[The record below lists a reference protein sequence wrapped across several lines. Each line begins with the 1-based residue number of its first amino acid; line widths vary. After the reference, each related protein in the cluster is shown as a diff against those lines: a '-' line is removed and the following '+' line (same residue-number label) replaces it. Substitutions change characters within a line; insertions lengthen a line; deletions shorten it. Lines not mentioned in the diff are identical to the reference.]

1 MSFTLDVGDL
11 LAGTYDCAPM
21 LITAADAEGRI
32 VLFNHQCERLTG
44 FDRGAVLGKS
54 LLHTL
59 VPAEWRDV
67 VARRFA
73 TATDAELAAPHVNPW
88 LTASGEVRHIEWRC
102 CRADM
107 PDGPWVVGF
116 GSDVSQVATTVTPDD
131 FVAAIAHELRQPL
144 SACLGAVAMMKVRQN
159 RESGEH
165 ARGVLERQLTQMTRL
180 IDDLLDT
187 THLARGTVALNRI
200 DLDLRDAVRRALE
213 SVQLSIERR
222 NHQSSL
228 TVPDEPV
235 MVAADPMRLQQVLS
249 NLLTNAVKY
258 TDPGGTI
265 AVTVSVDGEDARVSV
280 RDNGSGIDKDAQER
294 IFDLFTRATA
304 VGGGFGIG
312 LAVVRRLAE
321 AHGGRVTVV
330 SDGIGA
336 GSEFIVSLPRI
347 HRSHI

>member
-1 MSFTLDVGDL
+1 MSFTVEVGEL

-32 VLFNHQCERLTG
+32 VLFNQQCERLTG
-44 FDRGAVLGKS
+44 FQRGSVLGKS

-59 VPAEWRDV
+59 VPSEWHDV

-88 LTASGEVRHIEWRC
+88 LTESGELRHIEWRC
-102 CRADM
+102 CRADT
-107 PDGPWVVGF
+107 PDGRWVVGF
-116 GSDVSQVATTVTPDD
+116 GSDVTRVATTVTPND
-131 FVAAIAHELRQPL
+131 FVAAVAHELRQPL
-144 SACLGAVAMMKVRQN
+144 SACLGAVALMKVRQS
-159 RESGEH
+159 RQTGEH

-187 THLARGTVALNRI
+187 THVARGTVALNRI
-200 DLDLRDAVRRALE
+200 DLDLRDAVRRAVE

-222 NHQSSL
+222 SHQSSL
-228 TVPDEPV
+228 AMPDEPV
-235 MVAADPMRLQQVLS
+235 TVAADPMRLQQVLS

-265 AVTVSVDGEDARVSV
+265 AVTVTVEGDYARVSV
-280 RDNGSGIDKDAQER
+280 RDNGSGIDKEAQER
-294 IFDLFTRATA
+294 IFDLFTRATT

-312 LAVVRRLAE
+312 LAVVRRLVE
-321 AHGGRVTVV
+321 AHGGTVSVV
-330 SDGIGA
+330 SDGIGL
-336 GSEFIVSLPRI
+336 GSEFTLTFPRV
-347 HRSHI
+347 H